1 MVFFDSPN
9 NSQGYSISMSK
20 SLYPSACLLAV
31 LFSVAAIDVKEA
43 QGTATTRVSI
53 PPGPSVALMRWVGQY
68 GSAESLL
75 TIYED
80 HGQLFADGME
90 LHQVALEFR
99 GPTTYSVRD
108 PGSARNGSTMTL
120 MLDHGKPVAVL
131 WNSARLARIDVGA
144 QLLEHFRA
152 TRSDAAVLRAAA
164 LKETPPVET
173 GSRRPSDLVDL
184 AAYPNVKL
192 DIRYAT
198 TNNFMGFPLYESPN
212 AYLQRPAAEALN
224 RAAQRLASEGFGLLI
239 HDAYRPWFVTKMF
252 WDATP
257 EQAHIFVA
265 NPAEGSRHNRGCA
278 VDLTMYRLSSGQP
291 VVMTGRYD
299 EMSLRS
305 YADYV
310 GGTSEQRALRNL
322 LRQAMEAEG
331 FTVYAEEWWHFDYKD
346 WDQYAIGNS
355 TFAQLQAAKSTAR

>member
-1 MVFFDSPN
+1 MFNGQFGARAHQRPARACILALLLSLTPLTVIADDAP
-9 NSQGYSISMSK
+9 K
-20 SLYPSACLLAV
+20 SALL
-31 LFSVAAIDVKEA
+31 
-43 QGTATTRVSI
+43 I
-53 PPGPSVALMRWVGQY
+53 PPEPAPALMRWVGQY
-68 GSAESLL
+68 GSPDSFI

-90 LHQVALEFR
+90 LHRVSLTPR
-99 GPTTYSVRD
+99 GATAYSVRN

-120 MLDHGKPVAVL
+120 LLDHGRPTAIQWDREQL
-131 WNSARLARIDVGA
+131 PRIDVGA
-144 QLLEHFRA
+144 LLLEHFRA
-152 TRSDAAVLRAAA
+152 TRSDAEALRAAA
-164 LKETPPVET
+164 LEQKPPVEQ
-173 GSRRPSDLVDL
+173 GPRRPSELVDL
-184 AAYPNVKL
+184 ASYPYVKL

-212 AYLQRPAAEALN
+212 AYLQRPAAEALG
-224 RAAQRLASEGFGLLI
+224 RAAQRLAQQGFGLLI

-257 EQAHIFVA
+257 EAAHIFVA

-278 VDLTMYRLSSGQP
+278 VDLTLYWLSTGEP
-291 VVMTGRYD
+291 VQMTGRYD

-310 GGTSEQRALRNL
+310 GGTTAERALRDL

-346 WDQYAIGNS
+346 WDQYAIGNE
-355 TFAQLQAAKSTAR
+355 TFAQLQAAKKTR